1 MGDQTNIVALGPEA
15 FEYTAELASSAAT
28 VSFRARLEARRITD
42 NLIAVFD
49 YSISDTVIL
58 KEHRFLRLLFRGEA
72 GTTRIVAVDEKL
84 IGDGGTHAVAYQ
96 NVTDVLKQ
104 RMERD
109 YENSR
114 RD

>member
-1 MGDQTNIVALGPEA
+1 MPTP
-15 FEYTAELASSAAT
+15 SSKAYW
-28 VSFRARLEARRITD
+28 RARLETRRISD
-42 NLIAVFD
+42 NLVAVFD
-49 YSISDTVIL
+49 YSIGDTVIL
-58 KEHRFLRLLFRGEA
+58 KEHRFLRLMFRAEP
-72 GTTRIVAVDEKL
+72 GTTRVVAVDEKL
-84 IGDGGTHAVAYQ
+84 IADGGTHSVAYQ